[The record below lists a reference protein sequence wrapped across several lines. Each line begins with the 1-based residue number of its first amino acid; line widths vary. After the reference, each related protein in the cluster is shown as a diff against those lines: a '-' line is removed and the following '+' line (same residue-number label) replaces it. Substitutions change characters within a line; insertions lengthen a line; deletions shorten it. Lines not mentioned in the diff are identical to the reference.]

1 MAILTY
7 VQWPFSP
14 LNTQRLNLRASN
26 KSESRNESH
35 HTTHDISP
43 PLGPH
48 PHCWRNFSA
57 VQIEKEIVS
66 FLRRGKGILQQ
77 SLAPAAMA
85 DDNERT
91 ELREEGEENGD
102 AWDGRETGGQEH
114 TGCDKEGEQHMSLLK
129 GFCSVHLCALW
140 L

>member
-1 MAILTY
+1 M
-7 VQWPFSP
+7 
-14 LNTQRLNLRASN
+14 
-26 KSESRNESH
+26 
-35 HTTHDISP
+35 
-43 PLGPH
+43 
-48 PHCWRNFSA
+48 

-66 FLRRGKGILQQ
+66 FLRRRKGILQQ
-77 SLAPAAMA
+77 SLAAAAMA

-114 TGCDKEGEQHMSLLK
+114 TGCDKEGGTAYVMSLLK
-129 GFCSVHLCALW
+129 GFCSVHLCTLW